1 MHNTATHVKA
11 IIIIFDKMEW
21 KPQNCCNVFPVISLP
36 LLPEKSSSHSPPTV
50 HPILSCKFLQFF
62 PLVPVV
68 LQFSPLRSFISS
80 PNILSQVLHLFIL
93 FHLVYIFFSSR
104 SHLGKDMECDYMN
117 SILPSFLYP
126 PFLLDNLL
134 RTISFLPSSSSSS
147 FFPSTFS
154 MFCTTSCPYP
164 FSF

>member
-36 LLPEKSSSHSPPTV
+36 LLPVQSSSHSPPTV

-68 LQFSPLRSFISS
+68 PSVLPSSFLSF
-80 PNILSQVLHLFIL
+80 LSQ
-93 FHLVYIFFSSR
+93 YS
-104 SHLGKDMECDYMN
+104 
-117 SILPSFLYP
+117 
-126 PFLLDNLL
+126 
-134 RTISFLPSSSSSS
+134 LPSSSSFHFIPSCVY
-147 FFPSTFS
+147 FFF
-154 MFCTTSCPYP
+154 
-164 FSF
+164 FSFSSWQRHGM